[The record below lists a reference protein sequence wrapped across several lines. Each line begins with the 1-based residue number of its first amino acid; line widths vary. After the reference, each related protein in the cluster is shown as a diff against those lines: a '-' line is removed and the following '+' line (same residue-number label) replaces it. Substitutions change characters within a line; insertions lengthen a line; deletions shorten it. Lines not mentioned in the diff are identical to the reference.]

1 MPRGG
6 ADMLAWANRMVVA
19 RRRRYAYFGDRLFAD
34 PAWDILLE
42 LFLAELEHR
51 AVPVTDLCSASNVP
65 DTTILRWIRRL
76 EIEGTIVRARDPVD
90 KRRVLVQL
98 SEAGCEAMQHYFE
111 EQMRASEEGCFADAA
126 LGLIA

>member
-1 MPRGG
+1 
-6 ADMLAWANRMVVA
+6 MLAWASRMAVA

-51 AVPVTDLCSASNVP
+51 AVPVTDLCGASNVP

-76 EIEGTIVRARDPVD
+76 EIGGTIVRARDPVD
-90 KRRVLVQL
+90 KRRVFVRL
-98 SEAGCEAMQHYFE
+98 SQTGCETMQRYVE
-111 EQMRASEEGCFADAA
+111 EQMRALADGSFAEATLSLMA
-126 LGLIA
+126 